1 MNNDLGHNL
10 TELRG
15 KIAEACDRHHRKTDD
30 ITIVA
35 VTKRWPASTIQAAVA
50 HGLTDIG
57 ESRIQEA
64 EPKITTLGPIA
75 RFHLIGHLQSNKVR
89 KAVALFDIIQSVDSL
104 KLAEEI
110 SRRAEEIERTID
122 CLIEVNCSGEV
133 SKSGV
138 APEDALDLIRR
149 VHGLP
154 ALRLTGLM
162 TVGPLTDDPE
172 QIRAA
177 FRTCRVLF
185 EQGREIVGP
194 AFVTLSMGMSDDFV
208 EAIAEGSTMIRI
220 GTGLFG
226 HRQG

>member
-15 KIAEACDRHHRKTDD
+15 KIAEACERYHRRTED

-35 VTKRWPASTIQAAVA
+35 VTKRWPASTIQTAVA

-110 SRRAEEIERTID
+110 SCRAEEIGRTID

-177 FRTCRVLF
+177 FRTCHELF
-185 EQGREIVGP
+185 EQGR
-194 AFVTLSMGMSDDFV
+194 AFDTLSMGMSDDFV

-226 HRQG
+226 TRPE